1 MKKKFRFNVDAFAM
15 ILWCVYFIFVLILFQ
30 TDITEKRLMQM
41 SLIAIAGLLA
51 IILRAIT
58 GLMKTIVNLL
68 NTLSEKDLLISKL
81 LMEKYCKPEPEDQP

>member
-30 TDITEKRLMQM
+30 TDISEKRLMQS
-41 SLIAIAGLLA
+41 SLVVIVGFLA

-58 GLMKTIVNLL
+58 GLMKTIANLL
-68 NTLSEKDLLISKL
+68 KTLSEKDLLISKL
-81 LMEKYCKPEPEDQP
+81 LMEKACKPEPEDQP